1 MGEKSMSG
9 RVGTQKSRCG
19 DANSEV
25 QETGN
30 VAGAR
35 ARAKELKLL
44 RRRSRHSLG
53 ASAKWILPS
62 ERRQPRRDGGFS
74 GSPLRP
80 LRCWCAPKQL
90 SSHASHASRC
100 SRSRQRTGIV
110 VIHARWLVRA
120 EVGGCRASSRPAAN
134 NRRKSR

>member
-35 ARAKELKLL
+35 ARAKELNYYGEEAATRWGLL
-44 RRRSRHSLG
+44 LSGSCHPKGDSLG
-53 ASAKWILPS
+53 GMADSLAVLCVLCVLCAAGVHQSSCPRTPRTPLAALAPGS
-62 ERRQPRRDGGFS
+62 EQESSSYTHGG
-74 GSPLRP
+74 
-80 LRCWCAPKQL
+80 
-90 SSHASHASRC
+90 
-100 SRSRQRTGIV
+100 
-110 VIHARWLVRA
+110 
-120 EVGGCRASSRPAAN
+120 
-134 NRRKSR
+134 

>member
-35 ARAKELKLL
+35 ARAKELNYYGEEAATRWGL
-44 RRRSRHSLG
+44 
-53 ASAKWILPS
+53 SAKWILPS

-80 LRCWCAPKQL
+80 LRPLRCWCAPKQL
-90 SSHASHASRC
+90 SSHASHAFAPLAPGSEQE
-100 SRSRQRTGIV
+100 SSSYT
-110 VIHARWLVRA
+110 H
-120 EVGGCRASSRPAAN
+120 GG
-134 NRRKSR
+134 